1 MCLTRAWQEEGRRIA
16 QEKRLQ
22 LEAETKRAMAVQEL
36 KDDGDALFAQGNYDD
51 AAVKYGQALS
61 IDPADEDIREI
72 LIQSK
77 VNAEAKCNCANLKKN
92 GAAMLAV
99 KEFDGAIVA
108 YTAAVE
114 ADGDDAEAKAGL
126 AAATRKKQALELK
139 AQAEALSAKGDH
151 AGSTEL
157 LLQAMNLD
165 PDNKDISAEEET
177 EARESKILELKA
189 LADKQ
194 FATGDYNGAAG
205 NYGLAISLATPG
217 ESHPA
222 SSAAKLKTLTT
233 TIVVA
238 VPEGCAPGEVIEVEY
253 PDGKTEDWTIP
264 AGAKEGEVFTLAQKV
279 EKTVVPGQEEPAA
292 ASSEYCTAATLKEMQ
307 DGLAKCNMKTE
318 AREIE
323 SQVRFTPS
331 QPQLP
336 CLPLPLRACH
346 CHCARAALLLQLRAR
361 AWRSA

>member
-1 MCLTRAWQEEGRRIA
+1 M
-16 QEKRLQ
+16 
-22 LEAETKRAMAVQEL
+22 
-36 KDDGDALFAQGNYDD
+36 
-51 AAVKYGQALS
+51 
-61 IDPADEDIREI
+61 
-72 LIQSK
+72 
-77 VNAEAKCNCANLKKN
+77 
-92 GAAMLAV
+92 
-99 KEFDGAIVA
+99 
-108 YTAAVE
+108 
-114 ADGDDAEAKAGL
+114 
-126 AAATRKKQALELK
+126 
-139 AQAEALSAKGDH
+139 
-151 AGSTEL
+151 
-157 LLQAMNLD
+157 
-165 PDNKDISAEEET
+165 
-177 EARESKILELKA
+177 
-189 LADKQ
+189 
-194 FATGDYNGAAG
+194 
-205 NYGLAISLATPG
+205 
-217 ESHPA
+217 
-222 SSAAKLKTLTT
+222 
-233 TIVVA
+233 
-238 VPEGCAPGEVIEVEY
+238 PEGCAPGEVIEVEY